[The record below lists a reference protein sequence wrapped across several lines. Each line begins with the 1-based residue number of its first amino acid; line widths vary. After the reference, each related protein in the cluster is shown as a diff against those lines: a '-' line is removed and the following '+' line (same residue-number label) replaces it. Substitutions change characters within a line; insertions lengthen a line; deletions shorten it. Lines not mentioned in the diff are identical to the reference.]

1 MAWDTALT
9 AVCWNL
15 QDSKLANLMFALELH
30 RRCAA
35 AGLPIVSNALHPG
48 VVPSSEFFRDQSC
61 CMRCFLRCCCCAR
74 CFLQTLDEASD
85 GEVCVACPAAVV
97 RPAASSVTPLRMHRF
112 AGTHPSL
119 HGKGG
124 MYLDYNGRPTMA
136 ARRALDT
143 SVHQRLWAV
152 TAAATDVS
160 PEICDQVSTELRE
173 AGVLSTHAGTSDPDA
188 SAGAGAGAGAA
199 GSDAD
204 DTAGGA
210 TADVDALSE
219 AGVNADAAGSDAG
232 VGADGGAVGAD
243 ASASASA
250 DAGAGATDDAGAST
264 DAHVSTA

>member
-1 MAWDTALT
+1 
-9 AVCWNL
+9 
-15 QDSKLANLMFALELH
+15 
-30 RRCAA
+30 
-35 AGLPIVSNALHPG
+35 
-48 VVPSSEFFRDQSC
+48 
-61 CMRCFLRCCCCAR
+61 
-74 CFLQTLDEASD
+74 
-85 GEVCVACPAAVV
+85 
-97 RPAASSVTPLRMHRF
+97 
-112 AGTHPSL
+112 
-119 HGKGG
+119 

-160 PEICDQVSTELRE
+160 PEICDEVSAELRE

-232 VGADGGAVGAD
+232 VGASDAD
-243 ASASASA
+243 SVAPDA
-250 DAGAGATDDAGAST
+250 DFAAFPFATIILNRILRLFSLRLL
-264 DAHVSTA
+264 HP